1 MPSGPLQIFPPGLL
15 GFFQIKNDGRNPN
28 VLLEAL
34 QPTLDLT
41 EWYLWAAFERH
52 TGTGALSTGQLGP
65 RIIESAAVAAGVG
78 LKSPP
83 DEWWY
88 VHGFTIMCNAAT
100 AVTASDLVYIQPMM
114 NIGGVGGGAAHIW
127 ILPSNKLSSIAETS
141 AAEDFAYAVGTA
153 KPFFMPPS
161 SELMMW
167 VVQADTTASGALITR
182 GDATITRL
190 PA

>member
-28 VLLEAL
+28 VLQDAL
-34 QPTLDLT
+34 QPSLDLT
-41 EWYLWAAFERH
+41 EWYLWSQFERH
-52 TGTGALSTGQLGP
+52 TGTGALSTGQLGA
-65 RIIESAAVAAGVG
+65 RIIESAAVTAGVG
-78 LKSPP
+78 LKSPA

-88 VHGFTIMCNAAT
+88 VHGFTIMCNHTT
-100 AVTASDLVYIQPMM
+100 AVTAADIVYIEPMM

-127 ILPSNKLSSIAETS
+127 ILPHVTFSSVAQTTG
-141 AAEDFAYAVGTA
+141 AADFAYAVGTS

-167 VVQADTTASGALITR
+167 VVQADTTASGPLVTR